1 MNQNAICTGGFHPGY
16 PQRRT
21 GEARSGE
28 HTAGCEF
35 ILRENSPL
43 KTRPERREDNEP
55 DSACAVCRWRDRYQK
70 CSCCRRN
77 RHLKDCWEEER

>member
-1 MNQNAICTGGFHPGY
+1 MGQNAICAGVFRPEC
-16 PQRRT
+16 PRQRT
-21 GEARSGE
+21 GETQNGE

-35 ILRENSPL
+35 ILRENTLL
-43 KTRPERREDNEP
+43 KTKPERREGKEP
-55 DSACAVCRWRDRYQK
+55 DSGCAVCRWRNRRQK